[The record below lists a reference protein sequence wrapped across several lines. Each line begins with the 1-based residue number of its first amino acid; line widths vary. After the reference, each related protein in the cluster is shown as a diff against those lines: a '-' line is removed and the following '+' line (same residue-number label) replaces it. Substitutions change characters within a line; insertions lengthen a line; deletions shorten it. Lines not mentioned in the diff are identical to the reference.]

1 MDRLDAAGRETGSGP
16 ASGADVTE
24 VMMNTWTKQY
34 TRVIDQRFHTL
45 PPTWIPREK
54 GRDGT
59 RVRKQERG
67 RAVHVSGPDRA
78 VAKRIV
84 SLLATAR
91 QMAVVSSFLLAD
103 REVEDAMLEAAER
116 GVRVYVLLASEA
128 RLGDEPGDGEFE
140 QRVLAEHEDMLQ
152 RLGGYVLIRSAP
164 HFHAKLVLV
173 DPAKKKR
180 VGLLLTANLTREA
193 LERNEELA
201 VELTPAEVEEAAAI
215 VRWALWESAEH
226 ELVDPTD
233 FRAVKPL
240 GCVDH
245 PPPAPHVP
253 ATTAF
258 ATQLR
263 EEAIELIDSASRELV
278 VASFGWDAGH
288 PVVERLGARAREGL
302 SLTVLARVR
311 PRAMP
316 ALVALAEA
324 GAQVLGFR
332 WLHAKALW
340 ADSGRALVMSANL
353 EQHSLDDGFEL
364 GLRLE
369 GKRAEELRMRLER
382 WSGRAAC
389 ELRPAPALGEVA
401 GPARAWHDGEL
412 IDLDVK
418 PRLPVDLGVV
428 TAASADALIAPK
440 EPDPP
445 RTDALPQSGHAAHEL
460 ECRWLVQPPGLHPK
474 AKEVM
479 RPPSPPRRAIDAEVI
494 RVVNPKAK
502 DATIPAAGEPETRD
516 RPTVKK
522 SGAKAASQ
530 QAAGERTNPAPYQP
544 PVFREPGGRLVVA
557 IRSPE
562 EIPGARDVAAE
573 AGATA
578 IVVRAEPGSGSGSR

>member
-34 TRVIDQRFHTL
+34 TRVIDQRLHTL

-84 SLLATAR
+84 SLLGETER
-91 QMAVVSSFLLAD
+91 MAVVSSFLLAD
-103 REVEDAMLEAAER
+103 RTVEDAMLEAAGR

-128 RLGDEPGDGEFE
+128 RLGSEPRDGEFE
-140 QRVLAEHEDMLQ
+140 RRVLAEHEDMLQ
-152 RLGGYVLIRSAP
+152 RLGGRVLIRSAP

-173 DPAKKKR
+173 DPDAKKR
-180 VGLLLTANLTREA
+180 RAGLLLTANLTREA

-201 VELTPAEVEEAAAI
+201 VELTPDEVEQATAI
-215 VRWALWESAEH
+215 VRWAMWESAEH

-233 FRAVKPL
+233 FRAAKSL
-240 GCVDH
+240 GCIAH
-245 PPPAPHVP
+245 PVPAPHVL
-253 ATTAF
+253 ATTAS

-263 EEAIELIDSASRELV
+263 EEAFELIESASGELV

-288 PVVERLGARAREGL
+288 PVVERLCARAREGL
-302 SLTVLARVR
+302 SLTVLARIR
-311 PRAMP
+311 LRAMP
-316 ALVALAEA
+316 ALIALAEA
-324 GAQVLGFR
+324 GARVLGFR

-340 ADSGRALVMSANL
+340 ADSGRGLVMSANL
-353 EQHSLDDGFEL
+353 EQHGLDDGFEL
-364 GLRLE
+364 GLRLQ

-389 ELRPAPALGEVA
+389 ELRPEPALSEVT
-401 GPARAWHDGEL
+401 GTARAWHDGEL
-412 IDLDVK
+412 VDLDVT

-428 TAASADALIAPK
+428 TAASADALFAPD
-440 EPDPP
+440 EPEPP
-445 RTDALPQSGHAAHEL
+445 RTDALPQPGHEL
-460 ECRWLVQPPGLHPK
+460 ECRWLVQPPRLHPK

-479 RPPSPPRRAIDAEVI
+479 RPPTPLRRAIDAGVI

-502 DATIPAAGEPETRD
+502 EATTPAAGEPETRA
-516 RPTVKK
+516 RPAAKN

-530 QAAGERTNPAPYQP
+530 QTAGKRANPTPYQP
-544 PVFREPGGRLVVA
+544 PVFREPDGRLVVA
-557 IRSPE
+557 IQSPE
-562 EIPGARDVAAE
+562 EVPGAREVAAE
-573 AGATA
+573 VGAAT
-578 IVVRAEPGSGSGSR
+578 IVVRAEPGSRPR